1 VAAYSTS
8 LPAQGDEGGLAALGE
23 ALAASARAP
32 GHGGRLLYFAVASE
46 VFFEQGAAMAARHPA
61 LYAVLRGFYGVDSDS
76 WAP

>member
-1 VAAYSTS
+1 M
-8 LPAQGDEGGLAALGE
+8 
-23 ALAASARAP
+23 
-32 GHGGRLLYFAVASE
+32 ASE